1 MDDITE
7 FIKEKKLL
15 LSFLNSISKSNY
27 KTNEFVV
34 DEYLRNKD
42 KKKVDT
48 MIKKE
53 QEITVEYLL
62 INDYEKDVDLYIKKR
77 EDMDDICVMHRPK
90 RNLFIANTI
99 SSLNTSIS
107 KIVKTTNELF
117 LFEIVTGFTSPT
129 DAEYSDWEF
138 DD

>member
-15 LSFLNSISKSNY
+15 ISFLNSISTSNY
-27 KTNEFVV
+27 KTNEFIV
-34 DEYLRNKD
+34 DEYLRNKG
-42 KKKVDT
+42 KRNNT

-62 INDYEKDVDLYIKKR
+62 INGYEKDVDLYIKKR

-107 KIVKTTNELF
+107 KIVKTTNDLF